1 MLGRFLLDSRSL
13 STHAAGS
20 PGRLAVDGEA
30 DLPVALRGLQKD
42 LWRAR
47 HGGRWSTKAPPRAD
61 EARHHQER
69 RNHLQLLFPKAAPA
83 AVGATPPAPRVLPGV
98 LEDARHQAEAPKLTN
113 AIAPGDV
120 THSCSAGVLTGAM
133 AAMRTSP

>member
-61 EARHHQER
+61 DARHHQDR
-69 RNHLQLLFPKAAPA
+69 RNHLQLLFPKAAQA
-83 AVGATPPAPRVLPGV
+83 AVGATPPAPGVLPGV
-98 LEDARHQAEAPKLTN
+98 LEDRPVTRRKRLSSQTARGESDVHAETAVSSGCMLWT
-113 AIAPGDV
+113 
-120 THSCSAGVLTGAM
+120 
-133 AAMRTSP
+133 